1 MSLPFIALTLT
12 TTGPDPRRDRVSAV
26 SVVSVVAGG
35 ERTRFD
41 AVVRTRAAG
50 SDYQD
55 EVIEG
60 QSDEADWPEIAGK
73 LRDRLAKGR
82 VVLADRPVASCLG
95 GLSVRLEQT
104 P

>member
-26 SVVSVVAGG
+26 SVVSVVADG

-60 QSDEADWPEIAGK
+60 QSHEADWPEIAGK
-73 LRDRLAKGR
+73 LRGLLAKGR
-82 VVLADRPVASCLG
+82 VVTA
-95 GLSVRLEQT
+95 
-104 P
+104 